1 MKFSQLLADLPPT
14 LISFSR
20 VVRCELEISG
30 IHSDSRKV
38 QQGGLFVAIPGVE
51 LDGHSF
57 IPAALQSGAAAVVGQ
72 KPESDV
78 FPQGAPVPYVCVANS
93 REALA
98 WLSAA
103 WHGYPAR
110 KLRVIGVTGTD
121 GKTTTVRL
129 IASILQAAGYR
140 VGWISTV
147 NALIGAEEID
157 TGFHTTTPDAPDIQ
171 RYLARMVELGT
182 QYAVI
187 EATSH
192 GLEQQRVTA
201 CEFDVAVVTNITHE
215 HLDYHG
221 TFAEY
226 RAAKAKLFRSLGES
240 YRKPDMPKI
249 AILNADDSS
258 YDYLRSQSAEP
269 CYAYGIQAPSDVQA
283 ATASCGLCRAATA
296 SCGLC
301 RAATASC
308 VLCRAATASCGLCRA
323 ADIQLSPAGASFRA
337 VTPQGEFDVKTSLIG
352 TFNVYNILAAIAAG
366 VSQGLSE
373 EAMRQGI
380 LAVKGVTG
388 RMERIDLGQDFAT
401 IIDFAH
407 TPNALEKALQ
417 TVRTLTRCR
426 VIVVFGCA
434 GLRDRT
440 KRRLMGEVAGRLADR
455 IFLTA
460 EDPRTE
466 DVNDIIGQI
475 ATGCER
481 VGRREGVDYSRVPD
495 RAEAIAAAVNLAQAG
510 DLVIVTGKGHERSM
524 CFGTTEYPWSEHEAV
539 TRALQERLGH
549 TLSLTP

>member
-1 MKFSQLLADLPPT
+1 MKLAELLAALPSNTILPSGIT
-14 LISFSR
+14 RSE
-20 VVRCELEISG
+20 VEISG
-30 IHSDSRKV
+30 IHSDSRQV
-38 QQGGLFVAIPGVE
+38 RPGGLFVAIPGVE
-51 LDGHSF
+51 LDGHAF
-57 IPAALQSGAAAVVGQ
+57 IPAAIRAGAVAVVGQ
-72 KPESDV
+72 KPESDL
-78 FPQGAPVPYVCVANS
+78 FPDGAPVPYVSVANS

-129 IASILQAAGYR
+129 IGSILQAAGYR

-147 NALIGAEEID
+147 NAMIGAEEID
-157 TGFHTTTPDAPDIQ
+157 TGFHTTTPDAPDMQ
-171 RYLARMVELGT
+171 HYLARMVKLDT
-182 QYAVI
+182 QYVVI

-192 GLEQQRVTA
+192 GLEQHRVTA

-221 TFAEY
+221 TFEEY
-226 RAAKAKLFRSLGES
+226 RAAKARLFHGLGRT
-240 YRKPDMPKI
+240 YRKPDVPKV

-258 YDYLRSQSAEP
+258 YDYLKSQSTAP
-269 CYAYGIQAPSDVQA
+269 CRTYGIQAPSDVRGA
-283 ATASCGLCRAATA
+283 E
-296 SCGLC
+296 
-301 RAATASC
+301 
-308 VLCRAATASCGLCRA
+308 
-323 ADIQLSPAGASFRA
+323 IQLTPAGASFRA
-337 VTPQGEFDVKTSLIG
+337 LTPQGEFDVATSLLG
-352 TFNVYNILAAIAAG
+352 AFNVYNILAAIAVG

-373 EAMRQGI
+373 PAMQQGI
-380 LAVKGVTG
+380 LAVRGVTG
-388 RMERIDLGQDFAT
+388 RMERIDLGQDFSM

-417 TVRTLTRCR
+417 TVRTLTQGR

-440 KRRLMGEVAGRLADR
+440 KRPLMGEVAGRLADC

-466 DVNDIIGQI
+466 DVNDIIAQI
-475 ATGCER
+475 AAGCER
-481 VGRREGVDYSRVPD
+481 GNRREGVDYWRVPD
-495 RAEAIAAAVNLAQAG
+495 RAEAIAAAVDLARSG

-524 CFGTTEYPWSEHEAV
+524 CFGSTEYPWSEHQAV
-539 TRALQERLGH
+539 KAALQARLGH
-549 TLSLTP
+549 T

>member
-1 MKFSQLLADLPPT
+1 MKLSQLLAVLPGT
-14 LISFSR
+14 LTSPSCAIHS
-20 VVRCELEISG
+20 EKEISG
-30 IHSDSRKV
+30 IHFDSRNV
-38 QQGGLFVAIPGVE
+38 RSGGIFVAIPGVE
-51 LDGHSF
+51 LDGHAF
-57 IPAALQSGAAAVVGQ
+57 IAAAIRRGAVAVVGQ
-72 KPESDV
+72 KPESAV
-78 FPQGAPVPYVCVANS
+78 FPQGAPVPYVSVVNS

-147 NALIGAEEID
+147 NAMIGTEEID

-171 RYLARMVELGT
+171 CYLARMVEMGT

-192 GLEQQRVTA
+192 GLEQHRVTA

-221 TFAEY
+221 TFEEY
-226 RAAKAKLFRSLGES
+226 RAAKARLFRSLGES
-240 YRKPDMPKI
+240 YRKPDISKA

-258 YDYLRSQSAEP
+258 YDYLKSQSTAP
-269 CYAYGIQAPSDVQA
+269 YYTYGIQLPSDVRA
-283 ATASCGLCRAATA
+283 ASASCVF
-296 SCGLC
+296 C

-308 VLCRAATASCGLCRA
+308 VLCRAV
-323 ADIQLSPAGASFRA
+323 DIQLSPAGASFQA
-337 VTPQGEFDVKTSLIG
+337 VTPQGQFFVRTSLIG

-366 VSQGLSE
+366 VSQGVSA
-373 EAMRQGI
+373 EAMQQGI
-380 LAVKGVTG
+380 LAVTGVTG
-388 RMERIDLGQDFAT
+388 RMERIDLGQDFAA

-407 TPNALEKALQ
+407 TPNALDKALQ
-417 TVRTLTRCR
+417 TVRTLTRGR

-440 KRRLMGEVAGRLADR
+440 KRPLMGEVAGRLADR

-466 DVNDIIGQI
+466 DVNDIIAQI
-475 ATGCER
+475 AGGCER
-481 VGRREGVDYSRVPD
+481 VGRREGVDYWRVPD
-495 RAEAIAAAVNLAQAG
+495 RAEAIAAAVNLAQTG
-510 DLVIVTGKGHERSM
+510 DLVIATGKGHERSM
-524 CFGTTEYPWSEHEAV
+524 CFGSTEYPWSEHEAL
-539 TRALQERLGH
+539 TKALQARLGH
-549 TLSLTP
+549 TRSLAA

>member
-192 GLEQQRVTA
+192 GLEQHRVTA

-221 TFAEY
+221 TFEEY
-226 RAAKAKLFRSLGES
+226 RAAKAKLFRSLGQS

-283 ATASCGLCRAATA
+283 AS
-296 SCGLC
+296 
-301 RAATASC
+301 ASC
-308 VLCRAATASCGLCRA
+308 VLCRA

-337 VTPQGEFDVKTSLIG
+337 VTPQGEFDVKTPLIG
-352 TFNVYNILAAIAAG
+352 TFNVYNILAALAAG

-373 EAMRQGI
+373 QAMRQGI

-417 TVRTLTRCR
+417 TVRTLTQGR

-440 KRRLMGEVAGRLADR
+440 KRPLMGEVAGRLADR

-495 RAEAIAAAVNLAQAG
+495 RAEAIATAVNLAQAG

-539 TRALQERLGH
+539 TRALQARLGH